1 MKSATQN
8 HRKGPLDFAT
18 LNYNSNYFASN
29 DDDLQLSIKSKL
41 ETKFKFELGGLLV
54 YDSKAKIIADNEEI
68 LDISLNSE
76 DKSNQ
81 DILKRDI
88 KKSAH
93 SGN

>member
-1 MKSATQN
+1 M
-8 HRKGPLDFAT
+8 
-18 LNYNSNYFASN
+18 
-29 DDDLQLSIKSKL
+29 QLSIKSKL

-93 SGN
+93 SGNW